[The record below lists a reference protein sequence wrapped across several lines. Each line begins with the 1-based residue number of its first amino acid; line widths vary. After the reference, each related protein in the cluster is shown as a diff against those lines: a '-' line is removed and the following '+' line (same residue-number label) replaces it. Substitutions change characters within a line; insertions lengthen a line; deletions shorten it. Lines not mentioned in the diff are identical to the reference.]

1 MDHQEEEA
9 LEEQV
14 LMFLLYI
21 QEHLYLIQEFML
33 AAEVAEV
40 IFLHLAELED
50 QVEVEQVQQNILV
63 QHQEQLT
70 LVEAVV
76 EVEEELEEQLLIM
89 EEMVAQ
95 E

>member
-1 MDHQEEEA
+1 MDHQEEA